1 MSSTSPLSD
10 PISEKGMA
18 LPQSQP
24 VSNPPHGAANDLPH
38 TLTLKSTAQQLIK
51 LKSKAEISD
60 FFRSSASQQALV
72 VSGGSNLVPPEL
84 IKCIVVQPCLTGIKV
99 VNQDDD
105 HVWISVSAA
114 ENWHELVVY
123 ATAQGWYG
131 LENLALIPGWVGAA
145 PVQNIGA
152 YGREIKDFI
161 EQVSAYD
168 RETHAFVTLDP
179 SECRFAYRDS
189 VFKQNPR
196 RWLITQITL
205 KLSKAPYLVLG
216 YGDLKLESGANPT
229 PQSVLEAVVRIR
241 SAKLP
246 DWRQIPN
253 CGSFFK
259 NPVVSQAQADALTKQ
274 NPTMPVYPAAG
285 GVKLAAGWLIEAV
298 GLKGSREGALAKL
311 GPFERQALVLVN
323 HEPGAATQRDVA
335 ASCRKIAMAVHERF
349 GVWLEPEPV
358 WVDSAGRIINDPLR
372 AKYVD

>member
-1 MSSTSPLSD
+1 MSSSPLSD
-10 PISEKGMA
+10 PAPEKGTA
-18 LPQSQP
+18 LPQSQS
-24 VSNPPHGAANDLPH
+24 VSHPPHDLLSDLPH
-38 TLTLKSTAQQLIK
+38 TLALKSSVQQLIK
-51 LKSKAEISD
+51 LSSKAEIEA
-60 FFRSSASQQALV
+60 FFQTGESEQALV

-84 IKCIVVQPCLTGIKV
+84 IKSVVVQPCLTGV
-99 VNQDDD
+99 ELLSQDSD
-105 HVWISVSAA
+105 HVWISVSAS

-123 ATAQGWYG
+123 ANAQGWFG

-205 KLSKAPYLVLG
+205 KLSKAPNLVLG

-358 WVDSAGRIINDPLR
+358 WVDSAGRIINDPLGT
-372 AKYVD
+372 KYVD